1 MCGLGWKWSGA
12 EETAASRTRS
22 ILLLVGT
29 VVLPS
34 ASIGGLHHHLP
45 LLLLMAITQHR
56 LPSVSLRNNPST
68 YHLVDTSCTDRE
80 TELLRHIPQP
90 RAGALRRPA
99 ILAHGRLRKNTL
111 PACLTTACV
120 DTFTAV
126 INNVAAAGRGARAPP
141 PISSDVDH
149 ELPACPRLW
158 QPYSPSERLTG
169 TRASSLE

>member
-68 YHLVDTSCTDRE
+68 YHLIDTSCTDRE

-99 ILAHGRLRKNTL
+99 ILAHGRLRKKHTSGMFDNSVRRHIY
-111 PACLTTACV
+111 CSHQQRR
-120 DTFTAV
+120 
-126 INNVAAAGRGARAPP
+126 GRRKR
-141 PISSDVDH
+141 S
-149 ELPACPRLW
+149 
-158 QPYSPSERLTG
+158 
-169 TRASSLE
+169 ASSAANLVRC